1 MSNERLLRLKK
12 NTFSSIVLQITTVI
26 CGFIIPQMILK
37 AYGSNQNGLINSIS
51 QFLSMITFLE
61 FGLGAVIQSS
71 LYKPLAEN
79 DVQQISRIIVSSQKF
94 FDRLAFIL
102 ILYIA
107 VLIFV
112 YPLIVKEQF
121 EWWYCAVMILVLSSG
136 LLVQYFLGIVNR
148 LLLTADQRGYISNN
162 IHTVTIILNTITCY
176 VLIEHK
182 ISLLMLKFVTAFIF
196 IIRPLFLMLYVKSHY
211 KIDYQIK
218 YDEEPIKQ
226 KWNGV
231 AQHISAVVQE
241 SANLIILTFFSTLTN
256 VSIYSIYNI
265 VILGVKQ
272 LFMSTTTGIQALL
285 GELLAKK
292 EWDQLSNYFSWTEWS
307 IHTATTYV
315 FSLTGILIIPFMQ
328 VYTKGITDANYIQPV
343 FSSLIIS
350 AHAFHCY
357 RLPYNL
363 MILAGGHFKQ
373 TQNCYI
379 IAAILNILISIVAV
393 KLFGLSGVGIGSVV
407 ALIYQIIWMMH
418 YNAKYFIK
426 RPFKDICKQI
436 LVNIVIIVVAILI
449 SFQFDLET
457 ESYYAWI
464 ILALKESIILLLFV
478 VVVNYIFFRSKIENV
493 FKMAFFNCG

>member
-1 MSNERLLRLKK
+1 MSNERLLRLRK
-12 NTFSSIVLQITTVI
+12 NTFSSIVLQITSVI

-79 DVQQISRIIVSSQKF
+79 DVQQISRIVVSSQKF
-94 FDRLAFIL
+94 FNKLAFIL
-102 ILYIA
+102 ILYIV
-107 VLIFV
+107 VLVFI
-112 YPLIVKEQF
+112 YPIIVNDQF
-121 EWWYCAVMILVLSSG
+121 EWWYCTVMILVLSSG

-162 IHTVTIILNTITCY
+162 IHTVTIILNTIACY
-176 VLIEHK
+176 ILIQYK
-182 ISLLMLKFVTAFIF
+182 VSLLILKFVTAFIF
-196 IIRPLFLMLYVKSHY
+196 IIRPLFLMLYVKSYY

-373 TQNCYI
+373 TQSCYI
-379 IAAILNILISIVAV
+379 IAAILNILISIIAV

-407 ALIYQIIWMMH
+407 ALLFQICWMIY
-418 YNAKYFIK
+418 YNNKYFIK
-426 RPFKDICKQI
+426 RSFTYVLKQFMVNVLTVFVALIIYYYSKFEI
-436 LVNIVIIVVAILI
+436 L
-449 SFQFDLET
+449 
-457 ESYYAWI
+457 SYSTWL
-464 ILALKESIILLLFV
+464 ILAVKESILLLLFSLV
-478 VVVNYIFFRSKIENV
+478 INYVFYRNKLLQLIHFFRLR
-493 FKMAFFNCG
+493 

>member
-1 MSNERLLRLKK
+1 MSNERLLRLRK
-12 NTFSSIVLQITTVI
+12 NTFSSIVLQVTSVI

-79 DVQQISRIIVSSQKF
+79 DVLQISRIVVSSQKF
-94 FDRLAFIL
+94 FNKLAFIL
-102 ILYIA
+102 ILYIV
-107 VLIFV
+107 VLVFI
-112 YPLIVKEQF
+112 YPIIVNDQF
-121 EWWYCAVMILVLSSG
+121 EWWYCTVMILVLSSG

-162 IHTVTIILNTITCY
+162 IHTVTIILNTFACFI
-176 VLIEHK
+176 LIQYK
-182 ISLLMLKFVTAFIF
+182 VSLLVLKFVTAFIF
-196 IIRPLFLMLYVKSHY
+196 VIRPLFLMLYVRNYY
-211 KIDYQIK
+211 KIDYKIK

-241 SANLIILTFFSTLTN
+241 SANLIILTVFSTLSN

-265 VILGVKQ
+265 VIIGVKQ
-272 LFMSTTTGIQALL
+272 LFMSTTTGVQALL

-292 EWDQLSNYFSWTEWS
+292 EWKQLSNYFSWIEWS

-328 VYTKGITDANYIQPV
+328 VYTKGITDADYIQPI
-343 FSSLIIS
+343 FSSLLIS

-379 IAAILNILISIVAV
+379 IAAVLNIFISIVAV

-426 RPFKDICKQI
+426 RSYKDIFKQF
-436 LVNIVIIVVAILI
+436 LVNIIVTLGAILI
-449 SFQFDLET
+449 SFQFNLET
-457 ESYYAWI
+457 VSYISWI
-464 ILALKESIILLLFV
+464 ILALKESIILLLV
-478 VVVNYIFFRSKIENV
+478 VVIINYLFFKSKIERI
-493 FKMAFFNCG
+493 FMMIFS